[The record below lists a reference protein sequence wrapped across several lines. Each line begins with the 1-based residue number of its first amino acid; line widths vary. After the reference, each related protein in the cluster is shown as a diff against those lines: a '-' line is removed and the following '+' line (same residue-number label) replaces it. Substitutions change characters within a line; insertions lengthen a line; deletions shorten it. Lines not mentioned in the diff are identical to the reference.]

1 MKTRGLVMM
10 RVRLST
16 IVDIVAFPALL
27 LSLFCGIITW
37 KVLPSGSDIVGP
49 ARGAG
54 RTVFLG
60 LQRGQW
66 RDIHIY
72 AGLVLAG
79 LVVLHLML
87 HWRWVLCIRRLFSR
101 PTGTSACPAD
111 VVSANDR
118 SEGV

>member
-1 MKTRGLVMM
+1 MM
-10 RVRLST
+10 RVRLNA
-16 IVDIVAFPALL
+16 IVDIVAFPSLL

-54 RTVFLG
+54 RAVFLG
-60 LQRGQW
+60 LQRGLW

-79 LVVLHLML
+79 LVVLHLVL
-87 HWRWVLCIRRLFSR
+87 HWRWILCIPRLFSR
-101 PTGTSACPAD
+101 PTGKSACPAD
-111 VVSANDR
+111 VVGPDGR
-118 SEGV
+118 PGDV